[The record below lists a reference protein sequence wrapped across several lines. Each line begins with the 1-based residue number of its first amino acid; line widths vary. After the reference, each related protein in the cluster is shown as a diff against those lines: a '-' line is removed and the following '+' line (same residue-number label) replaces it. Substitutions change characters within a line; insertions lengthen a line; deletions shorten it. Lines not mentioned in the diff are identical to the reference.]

1 MLGEYSPLLQASV
14 VDEETTN
21 RGEYEVPVKSIRSRR
36 TMRLALGTI
45 IIAVLGFIYFSGSMS
60 PSIINDVST
69 YGLVEMSRS
78 SKAVSST
85 KAVSSLIAFND
96 DYDRWNDMADLYG
109 WEFVAE
115 PLRTVRFLKNCVLF
129 LKYST
134 HF

>member
-1 MLGEYSPLLQASV
+1 MNMLGEYSPLLKASV

-36 TMRLALGTI
+36 TMRLTLGTI
-45 IIAVLGFIYFSGSMS
+45 ISAVLGFIYFSGAMS

-69 YGLVEMSRS
+69 YGLVVEISKRS
-78 SKAVSST
+78 

-115 PLRTVRFLKNCVLF
+115 PLRTVCFYLNWFLF
-129 LKYST
+129 
-134 HF
+134 